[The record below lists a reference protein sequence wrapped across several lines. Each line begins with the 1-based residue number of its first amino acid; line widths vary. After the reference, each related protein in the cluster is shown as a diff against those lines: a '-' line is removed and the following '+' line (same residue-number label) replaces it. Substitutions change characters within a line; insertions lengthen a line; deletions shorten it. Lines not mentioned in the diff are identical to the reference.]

1 MYGASAHHGSDPGG
15 SRAPRSRDW
24 GNFRGPLRRRRRA
37 TQPCGFRAPIAR
49 TCGDI
54 MLETPAG
61 ISGKWPRAL
70 QIEVSGAPRRYTTA
84 AAFIEVNRTHIVT
97 GVLDGDSWLVAENGS
112 VAHPAA
118 PPHPS
123 ACRLLVLR
131 ALPQESDAP
140 LLLAPPAVLPEPRT
154 RGGATARS
162 TVTTTKRCTISSDR
176 RRNRAA
182 RRRTR
187 RRRRAMSATAA
198 RTRSSP
204 RLLAFPRAPLHAKRR
219 SDGQISHAAKS
230 QPRVAQDV
238 RRRIGCACRGFSCPC
253 SARLRT
259 QRLVQDCATLPC
271 TRSAFHGLPPS
282 SR

>member
-1 MYGASAHHGSDPGG
+1 
-15 SRAPRSRDW
+15 
-24 GNFRGPLRRRRRA
+24 
-37 TQPCGFRAPIAR
+37 
-49 TCGDI
+49 

-70 QIEVSGAPRRYTTA
+70 QIEVSGAPRRYATA

-97 GVLDGDSWLVAENGS
+97 GVLDGDSWLVADNGS

-140 LLLAPPAVLPEPRT
+140 LILAPAVLVEPAYT
-154 RGGATARS
+154 RQRYGA
-162 TVTTTKRCTISSDR
+162 IDSDDDEEMHNLFGSPSESR
-176 RRNRAA
+176 GPTPHSPQTPRDDRNSRAH
-182 RRRTR
+182 TQL
-187 RRRRAMSATAA
+187 ATP
-198 RTRSSP
+198 P
-204 RLLAFPRAPLHAKRR
+204 RLPARAPHAKRR
-219 SDGQISHAAKS
+219 SGGQISHAAKS
-230 QPRVAQDV
+230 QRRVAQEV

-253 SARLRT
+253 WAQLRR

-271 TRSAFHGLPPS
+271 TRSASHCLPPS